1 MHLWWPPVAGCDGSA
16 PAGIRNAKSYC
27 KRCTLATRAKGV
39 PRNQEPHI
47 FICTRTPA
55 VPLSVKP
62 LSQRGARN
70 ARRSVSPVTAEP
82 GINPLL
88 VRSHQAAFEGGG
100 GGEGRK

>member
-1 MHLWWPPVAGCDGSA
+1 MPH
-16 PAGIRNAKSYC
+16 
-27 KRCTLATRAKGV
+27 
-39 PRNQEPHI
+39 NQEPHI

-88 VRSHQAAFEGGG
+88 VRSHQPAFEG
-100 GGEGRK
+100 EEAGRAENDTRALSSNPCGVICTSVSLIDDY